1 MPSLILELQKE
12 AMDSRIKLS
21 DSLRKA
27 LIIASKLN
35 LEDFRKWIK
44 KELMGYTKDDQ
55 SPDYRK
61 IRGSVK
67 YFNPYHG
74 WQSVL
79 FKTSKSQDILSTR
92 ANGQSIAELEEL
104 LSTSKPGDMLT
115 MQISPEILNKAFPE
129 AIELNMP
136 PCLVVGHTEI
146 AGIIDSVRNILL
158 EWSIKLEKDGILGDG
173 ISFSKE
179 EKNKASTI
187 NYQIGTFSGVI
198 GNVQSSNL
206 QIGDYNSIHSELK
219 KLGVSQ
225 KERNDLEDILD
236 GLKTASDSERKSL
249 LKRGSEWIVRNAD
262 KIGVL
267 SETVRK
273 WMGLDSSL

>member
-1 MPSLILELQKE
+1 MSSLVLELQKE

-35 LEDFRKWIK
+35 LEEFREWIK

-61 IRGSVK
+61 VRGSVQ

-74 WQSVL
+74 WQSVI
-79 FKTSKSQDILSTR
+79 FKTSESRDILSTR

-104 LSTSKPGDMLT
+104 LLNSKPGDMLT
-115 MQISPEILNKAFPE
+115 MQISPEILHRAFPE
-129 AIELNMP
+129 ALELNMP

-158 EWSIKLEKDGILGDG
+158 EWSLKLEKDGVLGDG
-173 ISFSKE
+173 LSFSKE
-179 EKNKASTI
+179 EKEKASNI
-187 NYQIGTFSGVI
+187 NYNIQNFSGVI

-206 QIGDYNSIHSELK
+206 QIGDYNTIHSELK
-219 KLGVSQ
+219 RLGVPQ
-225 KERNDLEDILD
+225 KERNDLEEILD
-236 GLKTASDSERKSL
+236 GLKTANDPEKKSL
-249 LKRGSEWIVRNAD
+249 IKRGSEWVMRNAD

-267 SETVRK
+267 SETIRK
-273 WMGLDSSL
+273 WMEAYSGQ